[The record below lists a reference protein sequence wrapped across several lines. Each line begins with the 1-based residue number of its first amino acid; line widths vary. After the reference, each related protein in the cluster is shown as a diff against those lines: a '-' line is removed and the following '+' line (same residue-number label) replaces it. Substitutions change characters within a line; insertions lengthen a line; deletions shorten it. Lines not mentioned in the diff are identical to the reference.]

1 LSDTLVSNAV
11 TPGRVVVLNGTSS
24 AGKST
29 LSRVLQALLLETQGE
44 HWWHAQMD
52 NLTAMLPV
60 RPGPHGPT
68 TDPAD
73 VGKFVAG
80 WYGCIRALALAG
92 NSVIADAGFLQRDWL
107 LAQIE
112 ALDGIE
118 ALYVGVR
125 CPLAEVERRE
135 VARGDRKPGYA
146 RAQYDRVYQHG
157 PYDVEVDTS
166 VLGPEAIAAIIQAA
180 LAAPPAPSAFARIS
194 EARRTA

>member
-11 TPGRVVVLNGTSS
+11 APGRVVVLNGPSS
-24 AGKST
+24 SGKST
-29 LSRVLQALLLETQGE
+29 LSRALQALLLEMKGE

-60 RPGPHGPT
+60 RPGADGPT

-73 VGKFVAG
+73 VGKFLAG

-92 NSVIADAGFLQRDWL
+92 NSVIADAGFLQMDWL

-125 CPLAEVERRE
+125 CPLDEVERRE
-135 VARGDRKPGYA
+135 VARGDRKIGYA
-146 RAQYDRVYQHG
+146 RAQYDRVHRHG

-166 VLGPEAIAAIIQAA
+166 VLGPEAIAELIKEA
-180 LAAPPAPSAFARIS
+180 LAAPPAPSAFARIR
-194 EARRTA
+194 ERYRTA